1 MVLCSSLLCARRRC
15 RTLSAQTSLIAS
27 LRRVARLIVL
37 NELVEL
43 VELVELGRGAGR
55 GRRATGP
62 GGHTEVGGAGAMLG
76 TPLGATAVC
85 HHNRTVIG

>member
-1 MVLCSSLLCARRRC
+1 V
-15 RTLSAQTSLIAS
+15 QTSLIAS

-43 VELVELGRGAGR
+43 VELVELGRGAVRGAGRGAGR

>member
-1 MVLCSSLLCARRRC
+1 M
-15 RTLSAQTSLIAS
+15 QTSLIAS

-43 VELVELGRGAGR
+43 VELGRGAVRGAGRGAGR

-62 GGHTEVGGAGAMLG
+62 GGHTEVGGAGAVLG